1 MKAARQQL
9 RNHCH
14 GQRGSMV
21 RAILFALK
29 DFEVA
34 AVTNVIA
41 DLERFHSIGMR
52 LGGVDLPE
60 GNVSFGGN
68 GGLVEGQA

>member
-1 MKAARQQL
+1 
-9 RNHCH
+9 
-14 GQRGSMV
+14 MV

-52 LGGVDLPE
+52 LGRVDLPE
-60 GNVSFGGN
+60 GNASFGGN
-68 GGLVEGQA
+68 GGLVKGQA

>member
-1 MKAARQQL
+1 MKAARRQL

-41 DLERFHSIGMR
+41 DLEQFHSTGMR
-52 LGGVDLPE
+52 LGGVVLPE
-60 GNVSFGGN
+60 GNASFGGN
-68 GGLVEGQA
+68 GGFVERQA

>member
-1 MKAARQQL
+1 
-9 RNHCH
+9 
-14 GQRGSMV
+14 MV

-60 GNVSFGGN
+60 GNASFGGN